1 MREVRAELT
10 SQTGERDLEGDPF
23 ESWVAVYVA
32 GMRRTAARLTGED
45 AGEDVAQEALVRA
58 WRKKEL
64 YSPERGTPK
73 QWLNAITRDQARRWR
88 TRVHPSHTY
97 VAELPEPSTEHE
109 SSIEQ
114 DLDVRFALSTLPPRQ
129 REAIFRFYYLDQS
142 VGQLAAAMGC
152 SPGTVKSTLADGR
165 RSLLAKLEVVDG
177 QA

>member
-1 MREVRAELT
+1 
-10 SQTGERDLEGDPF
+10 
-23 ESWVAVYVA
+23 
-32 GMRRTAARLTGED
+32 
-45 AGEDVAQEALVRA
+45 
-58 WRKKEL
+58 
-64 YSPERGTPK
+64 
-73 QWLNAITRDQARRWR
+73 
-88 TRVHPSHTY
+88 
-97 VAELPEPSTEHE
+97 LPEPSTEHE